1 MGCSMSRGGEAQ
13 GQSDLRG
20 VVASRDPPNT
30 VPRVKLVLLGDTGVG
45 KSCLVLRYV
54 RGQFDP
60 GSKVTIGAAYM
71 SHSTTLDTGA
81 TVRFEI
87 WDTAGQERYRSLAPL
102 YYRGAG
108 AAAVVFDITDTDSFA
123 KAQYWVSELQKTAS
137 PDIVI
142 VLVGNKADLEG
153 QRAVSHSSAQSY
165 ADANGMLFVEAS
177 AKSSAGVA
185 HIFEVVAAKLTAPQL
200 PTSMTSAGD
209 FEDDADVAAVPPL
222 QTSTV
227 Q

>member
-1 MGCSMSRGGEAQ
+1 MSRGGE
-13 GQSDLRG
+13 SDRQTHLRG
-20 VVASRDPPNT
+20 VVPPRDAPNS
-30 VPRVKLVLLGDTGVG
+30 VPRVKMVLLGDTGVG

-108 AAAVVFDITDTDSFA
+108 AAAVVFDITDADSFA

-153 QRAVSHSSAQSY
+153 QRAVTHSSAQSY

-177 AKSSAGVA
+177 AKTSEGVA
-185 HIFEVVAAKLTAPQL
+185 HIFEVVAAKLTTPQL
-200 PTSMTSAGD
+200 PASMTPTD
-209 FEDDADVAAVPPL
+209 DYEDDAAAGAVL
-222 QTSTV
+222 SQ
-227 Q
+227 

>member
-1 MGCSMSRGGEAQ
+1 MSRGTEPQ
-13 GQSDLRG
+13 GHNDLRG
-20 VVASRDPPNT
+20 VAPPREAHSS
-30 VPRVKLVLLGDTGVG
+30 VPRVKMVLLGDTGVG

-81 TVRFEI
+81 TVRFEM

-108 AAAVVFDITDTDSFA
+108 AAAVVFDITDAESFT

-142 VLVGNKADLEG
+142 VLVGNKADLEPK
-153 QRAVSHSSAQSY
+153 RAVSHSTAQSY
-165 ADANGMLFVEAS
+165 ADNNGMLYVESS
-177 AKSSAGVA
+177 AKTSDGVA
-185 HIFEVVAAKLTAPQL
+185 HIFEVVATKLTTSQL
-200 PTSMTSAGD
+200 PASMTPA
-209 FEDDADVAAVPPL
+209 EDVENDAILHP
-222 QTSTV
+222 Q

>member
-1 MGCSMSRGGEAQ
+1 MSRGSEPEGRN
-13 GQSDLRG
+13 DLRG
-20 VVASRDPPNT
+20 VVASSNAPSS

-54 RGQFDP
+54 RGQFDS

-108 AAAVVFDITDTDSFA
+108 AAAVVFDITDADSFA

-142 VLVGNKADLEG
+142 VLVGNKADLEA
-153 QRAVSHSSAQSY
+153 QRAVTHSSAQSY

-177 AKSSAGVA
+177 AKTSEGVA
-185 HIFEVVAAKLTAPQL
+185 HIFEVVATKLTTSQL
-200 PTSMTSAGD
+200 PASMTPTD
-209 FEDDADVAAVPPL
+209 DCEDDAGSSAAL
-222 QTSTV
+222 YRQ
-227 Q
+227 

>member
-1 MGCSMSRGGEAQ
+1 MGCSMSRGATHGAPE
-13 GQSDLRG
+13 GQNDLRG
-20 VVASRDPPNT
+20 VVAPRD
-30 VPRVKLVLLGDTGVG
+30 VSSSMPRVKLVLLGDTGVG

-108 AAAVVFDITDTDSFA
+108 AAAVVFDITDANSFT
-123 KAQYWVSELQKTAS
+123 KAQYWVTELQKTAS

-142 VLVGNKADLEG
+142 VLVGNKADLSE
-153 QRAVSHSSAQSY
+153 QRTVAASAAQSY
-165 ADANGMLFVEAS
+165 ADANGMLYVETS
-177 AKSSAGVA
+177 AKTSSGVA
-185 HIFEVVAAKLTAPQL
+185 HIFEMVATKLTTSQL
-200 PTSMTSAGD
+200 PASMTPVD
-209 FEDDADVAAVPPL
+209 NYE
-222 QTSTV
+222 
-227 Q
+227 